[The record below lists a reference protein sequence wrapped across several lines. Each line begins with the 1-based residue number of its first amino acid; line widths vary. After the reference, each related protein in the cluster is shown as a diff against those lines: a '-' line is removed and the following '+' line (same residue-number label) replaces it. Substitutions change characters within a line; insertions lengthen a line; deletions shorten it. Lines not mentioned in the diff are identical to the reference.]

1 MVKKVTVIILI
12 LLLSIN
18 TNVFAGDIPES
29 IMLGEQE
36 ALFIGE
42 ITNVDTNLYKIKPLT
57 IMMGS
62 IEKAEIQVKK
72 IDKYYGTDDNPK
84 IGDVIV
90 AVLLDDNKIND
101 TWIFKCTSEDY
112 KTLELI
118 SEPYEMVIRY
128 QQYIN
133 EGMYFEAQKK
143 IDEDKKQSAAETNVS
158 IQDRDTNQNNYKDKS
173 IKTFLINNIFMLL
186 SALITIIVFVIF
198 IIYKKQHDN

>member
-42 ITNVDTNLYKIKPLT
+42 ITDIDSNLYNIKPLT

-62 IEKAEIQVKK
+62 IEEIEVQVKK
-72 IDKYYGTDDNPK
+72 FDKYYGTDDTPK
-84 IGDVIV
+84 IGDIIV

-133 EGMYFEAQKK
+133 EGRYFEAQKK

-186 SALITIIVFVIF
+186 SALITIIVFIIF

>member
-42 ITNVDTNLYKIKPLT
+42 ITNIDTNLYNIKPLT

-72 IDKYYGTDDNPK
+72 FDKYYGTDDNPK

>member
-42 ITNVDTNLYKIKPLT
+42 ITNIDTNLYNIKPLT

-72 IDKYYGTDDNPK
+72 FDKYYGTDDNPK

-133 EGMYFEAQKK
+133 EGMYFESQKR

>member
-1 MVKKVTVIILI
+1 MVKKVTIIILI

-42 ITNVDTNLYKIKPLT
+42 ITNVDTNLYNIKPLT

-62 IEKAEIQVKK
+62 IEKAEFQVKK
-72 IDKYYGTDDNPK
+72 FDKYYGTDDNPK

-101 TWIFKCTSEDY
+101 TWIFKCTSED
-112 KTLELI
+112 
-118 SEPYEMVIRY
+118 
-128 QQYIN
+128 
-133 EGMYFEAQKK
+133 
-143 IDEDKKQSAAETNVS
+143 
-158 IQDRDTNQNNYKDKS
+158 
-173 IKTFLINNIFMLL
+173 
-186 SALITIIVFVIF
+186 
-198 IIYKKQHDN
+198 

>member
-1 MVKKVTVIILI
+1 MIKKVTVIILI
-12 LLLSIN
+12 LLLSIS
-18 TNVFAGDIPES
+18 TNVFAGDMPES
-29 IMLGEQE
+29 IMLGEQKS
-36 ALFIGE
+36 LFIGK
-42 ITNVDTNLYKIKPLT
+42 ITDIDTNLYNIKPLT

-62 IEKAEIQVKK
+62 IEETEVQVKK
-72 IDKYYGTDDNPK
+72 FDKYYGTNDNPK

-118 SEPYEMVIRY
+118 SEPYEMVLRY

-143 IDEDKKQSAAETNVS
+143 IDEDKKQSATATNVS

-186 SALITIIVFVIF
+186 SALITIIVFIIF
-198 IIYKKQHDN
+198 IIYKKQHNN

>member
-42 ITNVDTNLYKIKPLT
+42 ITNVDTNLYNIKPLT

-72 IDKYYGTDDNPK
+72 FDKYYGTDDNPK

-118 SEPYEMVIRY
+118 SEPYEIVIRY

-133 EGMYFEAQKK
+133 EGRYFEAQKK

>member
-42 ITNVDTNLYKIKPLT
+42 ITDIDSNLYNIKPLT

-62 IEKAEIQVKK
+62 IEETEVQVKK
-72 IDKYYGTDDNPK
+72 FDKYYGTDDNPK

-158 IQDRDTNQNNYKDKS
+158 IQDRDTNQNNYKNKS

>member
-1 MVKKVTVIILI
+1 MVKKVTIIILI

-42 ITNVDTNLYKIKPLT
+42 ITNVDTNLYNIKPLT

-62 IEKAEIQVKK
+62 IEKAEFQVKK
-72 IDKYYGTDDNPK
+72 FDKYYGTDDNPK

-158 IQDRDTNQNNYKDKS
+158 IQDRNTNQNNYKDKS

>member
-18 TNVFAGDIPES
+18 TNVFAEDIPES

-42 ITNVDTNLYKIKPLT
+42 ITNIDTNLYNIKPLT

-72 IDKYYGTDDNPK
+72 FDKYYGTDDNPK

-133 EGMYFEAQKK
+133 EGMYFESQKR

>member
-42 ITNVDTNLYKIKPLT
+42 ITNVDTNLYNIKPLT

-72 IDKYYGTDDNPK
+72 FDKYYGTDDNPK

-198 IIYKKQHDN
+198 IIYKKQNDN

>member
-42 ITNVDTNLYKIKPLT
+42 ITNVDTNLYNIKPLT

-62 IEKAEIQVKK
+62 IQKAEIQVKK
-72 IDKYYGTDDNPK
+72 FDKYYGTDDNPK

-90 AVLLDDNKIND
+90 AVLLDDNEIND

-133 EGMYFEAQKK
+133 EGRYFEAQKK